1 MNVSTS
7 KKELIDWI
15 STLDNNKVLL
25 ELENF
30 KKKSVFD
37 FDLEFQ
43 KSIPLEAAKN
53 RSIERIRKY
62 WSK

>member
-15 STLDNNKVLL
+15 STLDDNKLL
-25 ELENF
+25 IELENF
-30 KKKSVFD
+30 KKKSTFD

-43 KSIPLEAAKN
+43 KSIPLEIAKN
-53 RSIERIRKY
+53 RSIEKIRKY

>member
-30 KKKSVFD
+30 KKKSAFD

-43 KSIPLEAAKN
+43 KSIPLETAKN